1 MNVGIILPHVASS
14 QLKDEVFDIVNAYSE
29 KGNSYTIFFENVAP
43 NYRYILA
50 PLMNIADSKF
60 FKGRLIGF
68 TLSSTD
74 FMLRSFN
81 EVESVLYAYDMEFL
95 RGKTDFISNNKVY
108 RNPELKILTRSNDY
122 KNLLQNYS
130 NRTVDVIS
138 LEQIMTVN

>member
-1 MNVGIILPHVASS
+1 MNIGIILPHVASS
-14 QLKDEVFDIVNAYSE
+14 QLKDEVFDIVNAYAE

-81 EVESVLYAYDMEFL
+81 EVESVLYAYDLEWL
-95 RGKTDFISNNKVY
+95 RGKTNFIENNAVY
-108 RNPELKILTRSNDY
+108 RNPNLQLCTRSNDY
-122 KNLLQNYS
+122 ARLIEGYA
-130 NRTVDVIS
+130 NRTPSVVS
-138 LEQIMTVN
+138 LEKLMTV

>member
-14 QLKDEVFDIVNAYSE
+14 QLKDEVFDIVNAYAE

-74 FMLRSFN
+74 FMLKSFN
-81 EVESVLYAYDMEFL
+81 EVEPILYAYDLEFL
-95 RGKTDFISNNKVY
+95 RGKTDFIANNKVY
-108 RNPELKILTRSNDY
+108 RNPNLQLYTRSHDY
-122 KNLLQNYS
+122 KKLLENYS
-130 NRTVDVIS
+130 NRSADVIS
-138 LEQIMTVN
+138 LEKLMTG